1 MGVESFLFFSCCNE
15 LAQRGRVLRMS
26 LICSYGLFLQIE
38 MQTMLDLGVQ
48 PSKIVYANPC
58 KQASHIR

>member
-1 MGVESFLFFSCCNE
+1 MGIESFLFFLCNE

-38 MQTMLDLGVQ
+38 MQTMLGLGVQ